1 MWALLIDAPSWPKWQ
16 KEIESVTATGPIRSG
31 ISFSWKTGG
40 TNIRSQVQLFEPER
54 RLSWTG
60 TALTAKAIHVWELK
74 PETCNQ
80 TLVSVKES
88 MDGPW
93 MAMIYPPRKLTEADT
108 YWLMALKRAAE
119 QRART

>member
-1 MWALLIDAPSWPKWQ
+1 M
-16 KEIESVTATGPIRSG
+16 TATGPIRSG